1 MLSTATPF
9 ITSIVAISVNALIA
23 VIYILSLSQRW
34 TKRNKT
40 PPRRTQEYEDEDGQA
55 TPDSLQRFSVKW
67 QRAILIPAV
76 TTAALI
82 AAASAVSTSLTSDSH
97 DDQKLVVRQW
107 ISLLTWLL
115 VLVQTVHVCRA
126 SDPVERHNLAAWNSL
141 ASFVL
146 AAALLVQNVS
156 LWMSSN
162 DSRLL
167 RPNTVFDIVQFLLA
181 AITSITSALI
191 PRRPDLFRNGRI
203 VDREKSVSL
212 LSRFTFSWPANI
224 LDYANKHRGLTS
236 NELPQISHSIRAETL
251 YTRFQQTPRQG
262 KLWRSLLDAH
272 RKTFIAQ
279 WALQIITAVTNFVPQ
294 IVLYLVLRLLES
306 RDAGEEVQVR
316 LWMAAIAIGVAV
328 AFGAWAESMLF
339 YTCFLKIQVPM
350 TEQLAA
356 VVFGKAVRK
365 KDVKS
370 VAKAEQAAD
379 ADSAI
384 MLNAG
389 SGIKGE
395 DSVGQKDDDEDEE
408 VTKSKQNTINLI
420 GIDAKRIAD
429 FATYSYL
436 IAGSVIKMVIA
447 VSFLIKLVGV
457 IPAVCGF
464 VPPLLMTPINWFV
477 AKKYG
482 QCQDEIMRYRDQKMA
497 VVTEALQ
504 GIRQI
509 KFSALEAEW
518 YEKIMKTRRK
528 ELQECWKSF
537 MCDIGLI
544 AIYIFGPTGMSAA
557 TLCTY
562 AVLNGSL
569 SASVAFTTLSIMEAI
584 EMTMSVIPEI
594 ISNMLDALVSARRI
608 QEYLDSAE
616 LEKSVQSGEQITFQ
630 QAKISWPSDQEED
643 QQDRVFSLENL
654 NLSFEMGQLNVIA
667 GKTGSGKT
675 LLLSALIGE
684 ADLLSGRITMPDATT
699 PQDRFDH
706 KANKSNWILS
716 SAVAYVAQIPWIENA
731 TLRDNILFGL
741 PFDQRRYDQVIFAC
755 ALTKDLEILQD
766 GDMTDIGANGINLSG
781 GQKWRTSFARALYSR
796 AGILILDDVFS
807 AVDAHVGSHLF
818 ENALTGELCKGRTR
832 ILVTHHVGLCLPKT
846 RYLVLLENGQ
856 AIHAGSVEEL
866 RKQGALSDLLV
877 HDATEQPKENNA
889 VTQDAELL
897 IDDGGHDLV
906 RAETRTSRRLSSMH
920 HDGTARHGLQRH
932 ASHATRASEM
942 QDGDEDKAHA
952 KKFTEEE
959 ARETGAIKLSI
970 YASYLKACRG
980 YVYWIFVF
988 SLFLSWIAV
997 YLGRSYW
1004 ISYWTRQYRTKQQ
1017 NNETLFSLQD
1027 TSNHHFTLSARLA
1040 YDQLIVNADDQQ
1052 KDTLY
1057 YVGVWVAI
1065 SLVAWIIGFTRYASC
1080 YFASIRGSQIL
1091 FEKLTKTILH
1101 ASLRFLDTTPVGRI
1115 SNRFTSDFNMVD
1127 SKIAI
1132 DGGFLLH
1139 CLVSTTSV
1147 IVAGLFISPYMILLS
1162 LALMITSGYFGRKFL
1177 KAAREVK
1184 RLESNAKSPIFEQFG
1199 SVLTGIATIRA
1210 FDKTNTYVQR
1220 MYEKIDTQATCLWHM
1235 NLFNRWMAFRSN
1247 MTGALFTLTTAVL
1260 IVSLKSV
1267 DAPLAGFALSFS
1279 LQLADSVMWLLR
1291 QYTNLEI
1298 NFNAVERIIEY
1309 SNLATETEDG
1319 QDVPAAWP
1327 TNGTIELE
1335 KFTVSYA
1342 PDLPPVLKNLS
1353 FVINANERIG
1363 VVGRTGAG
1371 KSSLTLALFRFLEA
1385 RSGSISIDGI
1395 DISKIKLH
1403 DLRSRLA
1410 IIPQDPVLFSGTV
1423 RSNLDPFDQHSD
1435 VELYDALAR
1444 VHLVD
1449 SSSVRPSGTATPIP
1463 GSSNLI
1469 TAAESRTA
1477 NSRESLVSPV
1487 QSTTPPH
1494 PSNSNTAITLS
1505 TRISESGL
1513 NLSSGQRQLL
1523 CLARAIVSQPKIL
1536 ILDEATS
1543 SVDMA
1548 TDALIQRSI
1557 REEFGG
1563 RCTLIVIAH
1572 RLTTIADFDRVL
1584 VLGGG
1589 EMVEFDSPKNLLRR
1603 EGEREG
1609 GFKEMV
1615 EKSGER
1621 GELKRM
1627 ILT

>member
-1 MLSTATPF
+1 MQNTATAF
-9 ITSIVAISVNALIA
+9 ATSVIATSVNALVA
-23 VIYILSLSQRW
+23 VIYLLSVGQAR
-34 TKRNKT
+34 TKRDKT
-40 PPRRTQEYEDEDGQA
+40 SIGTARDYEDEDGQA
-55 TPDSLQRFSVKW
+55 TPESLERFSVTRQK
-67 QRAILIPAV
+67 AILIPAV
-76 TTAALI
+76 VAAALV
-82 AAASAVSTSLTSDSH
+82 AAASALSTSLTSDVH
-97 DDQKLVVRQW
+97 GDPKAIWRHWLG
-107 ISLLTWLL
+107 LLSWLL
-115 VLVQTVHVCRA
+115 VLAQTLHVCRT
-126 SDPVERHNLAAWNSL
+126 SDPVRRHNWGAWNCCSAL
-141 ASFVL
+141 VL
-146 AAALLVQNVS
+146 TVALFVQNIA
-156 LWMSSN
+156 LWMS
-162 DSRLL
+162 
-167 RPNTVFDIVQFLLA
+167 NTSANLFGSHVILDIIQILLA
-181 AITSITSALI
+181 ALISTTSALI

-212 LSRFTFSWPANI
+212 LSRITFSWPANI
-224 LDYANKHRGLTS
+224 LEYANKHRGLTS
-236 NELPQISHSIRAETL
+236 NELPQISNSIRAETL
-251 YTRFQQTPRQG
+251 YTRFQQIPRQD
-262 KLWRSLLDAH
+262 KLWKSLVYAH
-272 RKTFIAQ
+272 KNTFLVQ
-279 WALQIITAVTNFVPQ
+279 WALQIITAATNFVPQ

-306 RDAGEEVQVR
+306 RDAGEQVQVN
-316 LWMAAIAIGVAV
+316 LWVAAVAIGLAV

-339 YTCFLKIQVPM
+339 YTCFLKLQVPI

-356 VVFGKAVRK
+356 VVFGKAVCK

-370 VAKAEQAAD
+370 VAKAEQDVD
-379 ADSAI
+379 ADGAV

-389 SGIKGE
+389 SGIRGE
-395 DSVGQKDDDEDEE
+395 DSVARTEQDQEEEE
-408 VTKSKQNTINLI
+408 VTKTKQNTINLI

-447 VSFLIKLVGV
+447 VSFLVKLVGV
-457 IPAVCGF
+457 VPAACGF

-528 ELQECWKSF
+528 ELRECWKSF

-562 AVLNGSL
+562 ALLNGSL

-584 EMTMSVIPEI
+584 EMTMAVIPEI

-616 LEKSVQSGEQITFQ
+616 LEKLVQPGEQITFQ
-630 QAKISWPSDQEED
+630 QAKVSWPSDQEED
-643 QQDRVFSLENL
+643 RQDRVFSLEDL

-684 ADLLSGRITMPDATT
+684 ADLLSGRITMPDATV
-699 PQDRFDH
+699 PADRFDH
-706 KANKSNWILS
+706 KANPSNWILPS
-716 SAVAYVAQIPWIENA
+716 TVAYVAQIPWIENA

-741 PFDQRRYDQVIFAC
+741 PFDQRRYDQVVSAC

-796 AGILILDDVFS
+796 AGILILDDIFS

-818 ENALTGELCKGRTR
+818 ENALTGELCQGRTR

-846 RYLVLLENGQ
+846 RYLVLLEDGR
-856 AIHAGSVEEL
+856 ATHVGSVDRL
-866 RKQGALSDLLV
+866 RKQGVLSDFLV
-877 HDATEQPKENNA
+877 HDATELLQEDQE
-889 VTQDAELL
+889 VTQGTELL
-897 IDDGGHDLV
+897 IDDGGHDMV
-906 RAETRTSRRLSSMH
+906 RTETRTSRRLSSMH
-920 HDGTARHGLQRH
+920 HDSATRQSLQRH
-932 ASHATRASEM
+932 ASHATRASEL
-942 QDGDEDKAHA
+942 QNEDGDKADA

-959 ARETGAIKLSI
+959 ARETGAVKLSV
-970 YASYLKACRG
+970 YAGYLKACRG
-980 YVYWIFVF
+980 YVYWVFVF
-988 SLFLSWIAV
+988 SLFLSWIAI

-1004 ISYWTRQYRTKQQ
+1004 ISYWTRQYGTKA
-1017 NNETLFSLQD
+1017 EEIGTLFILQD
-1027 TSNHHFTLSARLA
+1027 APNRQHPVSIRHA
-1040 YDQLIVNADDQQ
+1040 YGRFMGNADEQQ
-1052 KDTLY
+1052 KHTLY

-1065 SLVAWIIGFTRYASC
+1065 SLAAWIVGFTRYASC

-1091 FEKLTKTILH
+1091 FEQLTNTILH
-1101 ASLRFLDTTPVGRI
+1101 ATLRFLDTTPVGRI

-1162 LALMITSGYFGRKFL
+1162 LALMLASGYFGRRFL
-1177 KAAREVK
+1177 KAAREIK

-1220 MYEKIDTQATCLWHM
+1220 MYERIDTQATCLWHM

-1327 TNGTIELE
+1327 TNGNIEFE

-1342 PDLPPVLKNLS
+1342 PDLPPVLKDLS
-1353 FVINANERIG
+1353 LLINANERIG

-1395 DISKIKLH
+1395 DIAQIKLH

-1423 RSNLDPFDQHSD
+1423 RSNLDPFDQHTD
-1435 VELYDALAR
+1435 TELYDALAR
-1444 VHLVD
+1444 VHLMD
-1449 SSSVRPSGTATPIP
+1449 PSSQRLSGTATPVP
-1463 GSSNLI
+1463 GNSTANGSHSTSAVTSSN
-1469 TAAESRTA
+1469 T
-1477 NSRESLVSPV
+1477 
-1487 QSTTPPH
+1487 H
-1494 PSNSNTAITLS
+1494 ITLS

-1536 ILDEATS
+1536 VLDEATS
-1543 SVDMA
+1543 SVDMH

-1572 RLTTIADFDRVL
+1572 RLSTIADFDRVL
-1584 VLGGG
+1584 VLGAG
-1589 EMVEFDSPKNLLRR
+1589 EIVEFDSPRNLLER

-1609 GFKEMV
+1609 GFREMV
-1615 EKSGER
+1615 EKSGEKA
-1621 GELKRM
+1621 ELKRM
-1627 ILT
+1627 ILQGQN